1 MTPVEEEDVL
11 LKNLFVKGL
20 ILLLIFSTTDLGYQI
35 KTLFKY
41 NMALSTEDRLQYN
54 FFPVASGQLQFRV
67 KAGHDAHIA
76 LTTGPSEGEPM
87 YEIFLGGWNNARSVI
102 RKNRSKPEAAEA
114 DTPGIL
120 TDSDFRGFWIR
131 WYNGNLDVG
140 RENEAN
146 PFLSYTDPQ
155 PFGIGYFGVC
165 TGWGATGEWIIE
177 GRVTLKTTDQLK
189 YNFHAVS
196 SGRVEIE
203 VSAPSNAHV
212 ALTQG
217 KSETSPMY
225 EVLLAGWN
233 NTASVIRYDRKQ
245 PDKVR
250 AETPNLLSANERK
263 KFSISWFNGH
273 IVVRVGG
280 ENGPVLMEWRD
291 PNPIGISHVGV
302 RTAWGATGKWSVL
315 VARPAAGPSG
325 TQHPKPAHPAPGF
338 TSPQKHA
345 PPSAPAPYMQPPVQG
360 GASCWVDAS
369 GGIVPPGALAGGQDG
384 EPLFVARARHEG
396 ALIPGKL
403 KASHCV
409 CYIPW
414 GGGEHG
420 KPEYQ
425 VLCGSAGT
433 WVPTSGGNVPPNA
446 LPAGESEDGEPL
458 FVGRVSHEGT
468 LTIGK
473 VQASHGVL
481 YIPFGGA
488 EVAFPDYEI
497 LLQ

>member
-1 MTPVEEEDVL
+1 MTSVEEDSL
-11 LKNLFVKGL
+11 QLKKLFVKGL
-20 ILLLIFSTTDLGYQI
+20 ILLLIFSTTDLGYLL

-41 NMALSTEDRLQYN
+41 NMALSTEDKLQYN
-54 FFPVASGQLQFRV
+54 FFPVASGQIQFRV

-76 LTTGPSEGEPM
+76 LTMGPSEGDPM
-87 YEIFLGGWNNARSVI
+87 YEVFLGGWNNARSVI
-102 RKNRSKPEAAEA
+102 RKNRSKPEVAEA

-120 TDSDFRGFWIR
+120 TESDFRGFWIR

-140 RENEAN
+140 RENEPN

-177 GRVTLKTTDQLK
+177 GRC
-189 YNFHAVS
+189 
-196 SGRVEIE
+196 I
-203 VSAPSNAHV
+203 
-212 ALTQG
+212 
-217 KSETSPMY
+217 
-225 EVLLAGWN
+225 AG
-233 NTASVIRYDRKQ
+233 YFGD
-245 PDKVR
+245 
-250 AETPNLLSANERK
+250 
-263 KFSISWFNGH
+263 
-273 IVVRVGG
+273 
-280 ENGPVLMEWRD
+280 
-291 PNPIGISHVGV
+291 
-302 RTAWGATGKWSVL
+302 
-315 VARPAAGPSG
+315 
-325 TQHPKPAHPAPGF
+325 
-338 TSPQKHA
+338 A
-345 PPSAPAPYMQPPVQG
+345 PPSAPAAYMQPPMQG

-369 GGIVPPGALAGGQDG
+369 GGVVPPGALAGGQDG

-403 KASHCV
+403 KPSHCV
-409 CYIPW
+409 CYIAW
-414 GGGEHG
+414 GGAEHG

-425 VLCGSAGT
+425 VLCGSSGT

-458 FVGRVSHEGT
+458 FVGRVNHEGT
-468 LTIGK
+468 LSIGK